1 MPLYSLEGIAP
12 ELPKSGRF
20 WVAPNA
26 QLIARVRLLEDSSVW
41 FGCTL
46 RGDRDWITIGERS
59 NVQEH
64 CVLHTDPGFPLT
76 IGADCTVGHGVILH
90 GCTIGDGSL
99 IGMGAI
105 ILNGAKIGKNCLVG
119 AGALVT
125 EGKEFPDG
133 SMIIGAP
140 ARLARTMDEDAI
152 ARFSRGARHYV
163 ENARRYMTSL
173 ERLDEDAGSGGE

>member
-1 MPLYSLEGIAP
+1 MPLYSLEGISP
-12 ELPKSGRF
+12 ELPENGKY
-20 WVAPNA
+20 WVAPDAN
-26 QLIARVRLLEDSSVW
+26 LIARIRLKEDASIW

-64 CVLHTDPGFPLT
+64 SVLHTDPGFPLT
-76 IGADCTVGHGVILH
+76 VGADCTIGHGVILH
-90 GCTIGDGSL
+90 GCTIGDGCL

-133 SMIIGAP
+133 SMIIGSP
-140 ARLARTMDEDAI
+140 AKLVKTMDADAI
-152 ARFSRGARHYV
+152 AKFSRGARHYV
-163 ENARRYMTSL
+163 ENARRFAQGL
-173 ERLDEDAGSGGE
+173 QRVDPI